1 MVLQPPGT
9 PLSIN
14 NPYNDMRAQAD
25 RDRQSRRADPDV
37 QNGSY
42 GFDERGSSLHR
53 RKYSSSGLYSDE
65 MMVDAPSGRNSPRNS
80 QNRRRQ
86 R

>member
-42 GFDERGSSLHR
+42 GFDERGSLHR
-53 RKYSSSGLYSDE
+53 RKASSSGLYSDE
-65 MMVDAPSGRNSPRNS
+65 MMVDAPSARNSPRHS